1 MWRLHR
7 QNQRQIDGRETT
19 LLHYIYVNLLCF
31 GRVNGNHARV
41 ERHRVS
47 GSPADEAATL
57 PFSGLVGQHMLS
69 CVVNIVAIVAG
80 LASVQFN
87 HIFADNFV
95 GCKAQQTLHARVDI
109 SDVEMSVRHRHQ
121 FYGERS
127 NNWSFWIV
135 NGQSLGSNQKKG
147 DCLTSGNGRHRH
159 RCFCQTQT
167 LARLQFAI
175 FQHQQFA
182 EARSQAATFRIALDI

>member
-1 MWRLHR
+1 MFVFPCLRVFERWRQSR
-7 QNQRQIDGRETT
+7 WIIYKPQMAPRVPPT
-19 LLHYIYVNLLCF
+19 LLPWKRDVTNMAQQRCDVCSAKIKDKSMAEKQLFSTIYVNLLCF

-80 LASVQFN
+80 LTSVQFN

-95 GCKAQQTLHARVDI
+95 GCKAQQTLHARVDV

-135 NGQSLGSNQKKG
+135 IGQSLGSN
-147 DCLTSGNGRHRH
+147 
-159 RCFCQTQT
+159 
-167 LARLQFAI
+167 
-175 FQHQQFA
+175 
-182 EARSQAATFRIALDI
+182 